1 MSEEEFEVK
10 GPHEHAIEHG
20 AESGEKFASHV
31 AVLTAVLSTIGAL
44 FSFQG
49 GTSQNEAM
57 MMKNDAA
64 IRRTEATDLWNM
76 YQSKGNKENIA
87 ALGAQLL
94 QGEQREKMLQEVERY
109 AKEKQEIKSK
119 AEKLEAESDEFNK
132 ESAAEMHLHHYWA
145 RATTALQI
153 AIAMAAISLLS
164 RRKALEYLSFGFAAV
179 GIGLGLYAWLWA
191 A

>member
-57 MMKNDAA
+57 M
-64 IRRTEATDLWNM
+64 I
-76 YQSKGNKENIA
+76 
-87 ALGAQLL
+87 LL
-94 QGEQREKMLQEVERY
+94 TSMAPQEVLFVVSPAIY
-109 AKEKQEIKSK
+109 K
-119 AEKLEAESDEFNK
+119 
-132 ESAAEMHLHHYWA
+132 WA
-145 RATTALQI
+145 TLCYCALV
-153 AIAMAAISLLS
+153 LLRS
-164 RRKALEYLSFGFAAV
+164 QPSVL
-179 GIGLGLYAWLWA
+179 
-191 A
+191 